1 MNAMTTPSPTSQSST
16 DAPSRP
22 PQTFDD
28 SVDTLDPSVAPDNTV
43 LVEPDTESASY
54 AALPS
59 FAVATLTALVILY
72 LM

>member
-28 SVDTLDPSVAPDNTV
+28 SVDTLDPSVAPVNTV
-43 LVEPDTESASY
+43 LPDTESASY

>member
-1 MNAMTTPSPTSQSST
+1 MNVLTTPSPTSQSST
-16 DAPSRP
+16 DATSRP

-28 SVDTLDPSVAPDNTV
+28 SVDTFDSFVAPDNTV
-43 LVEPDTESASY
+43 QVEPDTESASY

>member
-1 MNAMTTPSPTSQSST
+1 MNAPTTPSPTSQSST
-16 DAPSRP
+16 DAPSRT

-28 SVDTLDPSVAPDNTV
+28 NVDTLDSFVAPDSTV

-59 FAVATLTALVILY
+59 YAVATLTALVILY